1 MKTGKVTPKDSCQI
15 SYRTD
20 EKYWVIA
27 TNNEV
32 TVSFSLNFDN
42 ATDKALAR
50 IFLLEFP
57 DSRRNV
63 KNPPAIMYHDNK
75 FPENITAKFP
85 KAADTQCSNGVISFT
100 LFSTHLNPTYE
111 QPLTFLVGFR

>member
-1 MKTGKVTPKDSCQI
+1 MKFSCFKRDFIGAPIRKALIALKGGKVTPNESCQI
-15 SYRTD
+15 SYRSD

-32 TVSFSLNFDN
+32 SVSFSLNFDN
-42 ATDKALAR
+42 PTDKALAR

-63 KNPPAIMYHDNK
+63 KNPPAIMYHDSK
-75 FPENITAKFP
+75 FPEAILSKFP
-85 KAADTQCSNGVISFT
+85 KAADT
-100 LFSTHLNPTYE
+100 
-111 QPLTFLVGFR
+111 

>member
-1 MKTGKVTPKDSCQI
+1 MTTKND
-15 SYRTD
+15 
-20 EKYWVIA
+20 
-27 TNNEV
+27 V
-32 TVSFSLNFDN
+32 TVAFSLNFDN

-75 FPENITAKFP
+75 FPEQITKRFP
-85 KAADTQCSNGVISFT
+85 KA
-100 LFSTHLNPTYE
+100 E
-111 QPLTFLVGFR
+111 E